1 MVMASQYDRMTPMG
15 ISEIRP
21 DHMAAPAAK
30 YAHAVKVDKAD
41 SFVFTSGVVPTMPDG
56 TVPPSLEGQT
66 RVVWANLL
74 EILRSAD
81 MGVAHIAS
89 ITTYVVN
96 SDNLTA
102 NLASVMGVRDEVM
115 GDHRAASTLVTVP
128 ALARVEWLIEISL
141 VAAK

>member
-1 MVMASQYDRMTPMG
+1 MG
-15 ISEIRP
+15 ISEIQP
-21 DHMAAPAAK
+21 EHMSAPAAK
-30 YAHAVKVDKAD
+30 YAHAVTVDKAETM
-41 SFVFTSGVVPTMPDG
+41 VFTSGVVPTMPDG

-74 EILRSAD
+74 EILRTAQ
-81 MGVAHIAS
+81 MGVLNIVS

-96 SDNLTA
+96 RDNLSA
-102 NLASVMGVRDEVM
+102 DLAVVMAVRDEVM

-128 ALARVEWLIEISL
+128 ALARVEWQIEISL